1 MERCHGH
8 FEHHVPLTDHWAF
21 LEAAAPDEAG
31 PSCWRKPIYA
41 RLMPLH
47 HVAYATRD
55 VDATTHFYEDLMGFP
70 LVHTEVQALGES
82 WIRHVFYDIGPNGGG
97 EVGGERECIA
107 FFQFHEVGEQPG
119 WTTDVSNGVG
129 LPFWVNHCAFRAT
142 SEQQEAVRARMTAEG
157 IEPAMEQDHGWCHSL
172 YYLDPNGIMVELCRD
187 TPGFEPNPTEAH
199 RLLGID
205 PLVETGAR
213 SIEGA

>member
-1 MERCHGH
+1 M
-8 FEHHVPLTDHWAF
+8 
-21 LEAAAPDEAG
+21 
-31 PSCWRKPIYA
+31 PI
-41 RLMPLH
+41 H

-55 VDATTHFYEDLMGFP
+55 VDATTHFYEHLMGFP
-70 LVHTEVQALGES
+70 LVHTE
-82 WIRHVFYDIGPNGGG
+82 IRRSATAGSDTSSTTSATA
-97 EVGGERECIA
+97 ERCIA

-142 SEQQEAVRARMTAEG
+142 AEQQEAVRARMTAEG

-187 TPGFEPNPTEAH
+187 TPGFEPDPTEAH
-199 RLLGID
+199 RLLGVD
-205 PLVETGAR
+205 PLVEAAVH

>member
-1 MERCHGH
+1 
-8 FEHHVPLTDHWAF
+8 
-21 LEAAAPDEAG
+21 
-31 PSCWRKPIYA
+31 
-41 RLMPLH
+41 MPLH

-70 LVHTEVQALGES
+70 LVHTEVQAFGDS
-82 WIRHVFYDIGPNGGG
+82 WLRHVFYDIGPNEQGDA
-97 EVGGERECIA
+97 ESIA
-107 FFQFHEVGEQPG
+107 FFQFHEVGEQPD

-142 SEQQEAVRARMTAEG
+142 AEQQEAVRGRMAAAG

-187 TPGFEPNPTEAH
+187 TPGFEPNPAEAH
-199 RLLGID
+199 RLLSVD
-205 PLVETGAR
+205 PLVETSRAA
-213 SIEGA
+213 STHVEGA